1 MDYVSVNPKI
11 ISSVQLT
18 SGNWEVL
25 GQSLWVNLEKQLVYF
40 VGLKE
45 SPLEKHLY
53 VVSLRRPG
61 EIRLLTRPGYSYM
74 VEFNRVSGFFDSATR
89 KNRKVLVGVFAADHG
104 VQ

>member
-1 MDYVSVNPKI
+1 MSVNPKI
-11 ISSVQLT
+11 TSSVQLT
-18 SGNWEVL
+18 LGNWEVL
-25 GQSLWVNLEKQLVYF
+25 GQSVWVNLEKQLVYF

-74 VEFNRVSGFFDSATR
+74 VEFNRVSVWNVRQMTTATVR
-89 KNRKVLVGVFAADHG
+89 FVHS
-104 VQ
+104 

>member
-1 MDYVSVNPKI
+1 MSVNPKI
-11 ISSVQLT
+11 TSNVQLT

-74 VEFNRVSGFFDSATR
+74 VEFNRVSVWNMRQMTTATVR
-89 KNRKVLVGVFAADHG
+89 FVGVFAADHG
-104 VQ
+104 V